1 MHLALRKTLRDG
13 KISFLIDDSQAQA
26 EFENN
31 DDHWLLHTSE
41 ERADKILPYL
51 QTKYMINEAVSL
63 ETIRQD
69 NGNIKVKEAK
79 RTDVKDRYITVA
91 MGNLLCN
98 NIYNKYSRSN
108 DEDSENIDLND
119 WAFLA
124 NACKV

>member
-1 MHLALRKTLRDG
+1 
-13 KISFLIDDSQAQA
+13 
-26 EFENN
+26 
-31 DDHWLLHTSE
+31 
-41 ERADKILPYL
+41 
-51 QTKYMINEAVSL
+51 MINEAVSL

-69 NGNIKVKEAK
+69 NGNIQVKEAK